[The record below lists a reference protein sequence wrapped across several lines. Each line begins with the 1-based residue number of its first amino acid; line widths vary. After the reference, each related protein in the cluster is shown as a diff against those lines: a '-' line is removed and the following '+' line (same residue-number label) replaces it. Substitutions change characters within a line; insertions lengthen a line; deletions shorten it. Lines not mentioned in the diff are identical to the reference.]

1 MLRPNSSLTNYILLT
16 KILTAKQ
23 KERDLLSVS
32 DLDFWR
38 VDTMRFNAVAFH
50 LRAGESKDILES

>member
-1 MLRPNSSLTNYILLT
+1 MVWPNSSLTNCILLT

-23 KERDLLSVS
+23 KEGDLLSAS
-32 DLDFWR
+32 GLDFWT
-38 VDTMRFNAVAFH
+38 VVTMLFNPVALH